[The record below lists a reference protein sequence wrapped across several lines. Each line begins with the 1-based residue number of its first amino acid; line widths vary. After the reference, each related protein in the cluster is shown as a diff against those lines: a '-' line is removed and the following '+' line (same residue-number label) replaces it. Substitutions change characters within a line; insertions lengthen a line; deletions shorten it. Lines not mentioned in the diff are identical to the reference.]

1 MDCGGLVVVVVWA
14 TFHEPR
20 TYLQVSYVK
29 LSFAQVYDLA
39 AYLSRVS

>member
-1 MDCGGLVVVVVWA
+1 MDCGGLVVVVWA
-14 TFHEPR
+14 ALHAPR